1 MDLTDRSRND
11 AFSHGKKK
19 KIIYEGSLPKAR
31 THAVISTIFYSK
43 KGVKMKKGAKF
54 ASINYNKNY
63 DSWSNQ
69 KWKALKF
76 YYLPKREHIKKN
88 QKGEEN
94 ERRLERGGGW
104 LVKMEIEISG

>member
-1 MDLTDRSRND
+1 
-11 AFSHGKKK
+11 
-19 KIIYEGSLPKAR
+19 
-31 THAVISTIFYSK
+31 
-43 KGVKMKKGAKF
+43 MKKGAKF

-76 YYLPKREHIKKN
+76 YYLPKWEHIKKTR
-88 QKGEEN
+88 K
-94 ERRLERGGGW
+94 ERRMKRDWRGGGW